1 MSNIFIFTLQVS
13 IFSIF
18 ILSYHLFLLYF
29 YYDYAVHVIFQDI
42 LFYQHLEPFFLDFVP
57 CIILEFLKKT
67 RCTRI
72 LTIYTI
78 NLCNYFIGHCFLNSL
93 IFITSLNLL
102 RLPETNSIL
111 PTSILSTL
119 DFKLCNV
126 KGPVFSLLISDLSTS
141 DFKLS
146 KSILLQIMIYKQLLF
161 FYTRFFCIIKEIE
174 FNFYI
179 FI

>member
-42 LFYQHLEPFFLDFVP
+42 LFYQHLEPFFLDFIP

-146 KSILLQIMIYKQLLF
+146 KSNSFANYDL
-161 FYTRFFCIIKEIE
+161 
-174 FNFYI
+174 
-179 FI
+179 